1 MNLTI
6 CDNSLIERRQK
17 LFSILEA
24 LQKAETLEEKISALG
39 VKKTFPWV
47 ETLEEEY
54 LVKAAFVCGQEER
67 LESLESLR
75 VLESF
80 YGILKYHYLVLTLLS
95 TEKEEALIPK
105 QVQELGACQSRRFR
119 FSSLEAVPYRGDRGD
134 AEGVKDGDAGAGKN
148 QFLNLFGYTL
158 RPPEGIDIRKE
169 DEVVKKAILEGIKR
183 QGEMAEVY
191 PVGGA
196 ADRLELKDEKTE
208 EGLPAARLIFLGKPL
223 LEGVIADL
231 QAREYLH
238 YKFFGKQVTT
248 PIVMMTS
255 HVNRNHAHIRAIC
268 AQNKWFG
275 RPEESFR
282 FATQPLVPT
291 FTKQGKWCLQR
302 QGKLLLKP
310 GGHGALWK
318 LLDQEGVFAW
328 LKKLGKKK
336 MLVRQINNPMA
347 AIDYGLL
354 AFLGLGHAQDKAFGF
369 ASCPRLVNAHEGMNV
384 VKVQG
389 EEEVLTNVEYCD
401 FEKRGIEDK
410 PFEPGGSHSRF
421 PSNTNILFAD
431 IEKIEEVVRKNPNP
445 GLLVNFRKG
454 HHYHSP
460 NHKEPIARLETTMQN
475 IADHFP
481 ASESYLTFNKRRKT
495 ISTTKRKSTAK
506 GALLETPEGCYYDY
520 MLNAHELLGA
530 YCNMEL
536 PSFPDG
542 TTFAKEGPPFLFSY
556 HPALGPLYSII
567 GKKIRGGTLANGSEL
582 QLEIAD
588 LNIENLTLE
597 GSLLIDATNIMG
609 HQEEGLL
616 RYSDQTGQC
625 ILKNVT
631 VKNEGIDWEEEDHL
645 FWKHEVKRRSALK
658 VVLHGHSQFIAENVT
673 LRGDLTLDV
682 PHGMK
687 MTAKEEKGR
696 VSFIME
702 PLDGVS

>member
-6 CDNSLIERRQK
+6 YDNSSVEKRQK
-17 LFSILEA
+17 LFSILKA
-24 LQKAETLEEKISALG
+24 LQKGKTVEEKIRALG
-39 VKKTFPWV
+39 VDKTFPWAK
-47 ETLEEEY
+47 TLEEEY
-54 LVKAAFVCGQEER
+54 LVKAAFVCGLEER
-67 LESLESLR
+67 LENLEPLR
-75 VLESF
+75 ILERF
-80 YGILKYHYLVLTLLS
+80 YGIVAYHHLALTLIG
-95 TEKEEALIPK
+95 TEKEE
-105 QVQELGACQSRRFR
+105 G
-119 FSSLEAVPYRGDRGD
+119 GD
-134 AEGVKDGDAGAGKN
+134 
-148 QFLNLFGYTL
+148 L
-158 RPPEGIDIRKE
+158 RPPEGVDLREETKE
-169 DEVVKKAILEGIKR
+169 VKEVILEGIKR

-238 YKFFGKQVTT
+238 YKLFGKQVTT

-255 HVNRNHAHIRAIC
+255 HVNRNHTHIRAIC
-268 AQNKWFG
+268 AQNGWFG

-291 FTKQGKWCLQR
+291 FTKEGKWCLQR
-302 QGKLLLKP
+302 KGKLLLKP

-318 LLDQEGVFAW
+318 LLKQEGVFEW
-328 LKKLGKKK
+328 LQKLGKKK

-354 AFLGLGHAQDKAFGF
+354 AFLGVGHAQDKAFGF

-384 VKVQG
+384 VKVQEG
-389 EEEVLTNVEYCD
+389 KEVLTNIEYCD
-401 FEKRGIEDK
+401 FEKCGIEDK
-410 PFEPGGSHSRF
+410 PFEPGGNSSRF

-431 IEKIEEVVRKNPNP
+431 IKKIGEAALKNPNP

-454 HHYHSP
+454 YHYHSP

-475 IADHFP
+475 IADSFP
-481 ASESYLTFNKRRKT
+481 AAESYLTFNKRRKT

-520 MLNAHELLGA
+520 MLNAHELLGT
-530 YCNMEL
+530 YCNLEL
-536 PSFPDG
+536 PPFPDG
-542 TTFAKEGPPFLFSY
+542 AAFAKEGPPFLFSY
-556 HPALGPLYSII
+556 HPSLGPLYSII
-567 GKKIRGGTLANGSEL
+567 GKKVRGGKLANGSEL

-597 GSLLIDATNIMG
+597 GSLLIHATNIMG
-609 HQEEGLL
+609 HKEEGVL

-631 VKNEGIDWEEEDHL
+631 IKNGGIAWEEEDHL

-658 VVLHGHSQFIAENVT
+658 IVLHGHSQFIAENVT
-673 LRGDLTLDV
+673 LEGDLTLDV

-696 VSFIME
+696 VIFITE
-702 PLDGVS
+702 PLEQAAPLWSYELDSFVTLI